1 VIEPGSHVAW
11 FMKGVLLGKME
22 DYESA
27 IGCFDR
33 AIEISP
39 NYVEA
44 WYHKGIYS
52 GILGN
57 NEEAARC
64 MTKTLEIDPD
74 FDPNL
79 HRADDDPEP

>member
-1 VIEPGSHVAW
+1 MEILGKTQEALESYDRTTVIEPGSHVAW

-22 DYESA
+22 DYKSA

-39 NYVEA
+39 GYAEA
-44 WYHKGIYS
+44 WYHKGVYS
-52 GILGN
+52 DILGD

-64 MTKTLEIDPD
+64 MT
-74 FDPNL
+74 
-79 HRADDDPEP
+79 